1 MNNTLSSLAGEGANY
16 FPASGQ
22 PPIGPADTPLV
33 QMNEV
38 VQHHLLSRRPQ
49 IEAMQVIIRYDALP
63 QVAGSRQDVAAL
75 LSHVFNSILDNPP
88 AGTKLFI
95 YIRCEIDKSEIMDL
109 TLPDGFQQYQIS
121 VYTNIVADES
131 WQLQQQ
137 PVLAEM
143 KALAERLKGTFDHYS
158 IVKTGC
164 LYQLVLPGKIE

>member
-1 MNNTLSSLAGEGANY
+1 MNNTLSTLAGENANR

-22 PPIGPADTPLV
+22 PATGPADTPLV
-33 QMNEV
+33 DMNEV
-38 VQHHLLSRRPQ
+38 VQYHLLSRRSLV
-49 IEAMQVIIRYDALP
+49 EAMKVIIRYDALP
-63 QVAGSRQDVAAL
+63 QIAGSRQDVAAL

-109 TLPDGFQQYQIS
+109 SLPDGFQQYHVS

-137 PVLAEM
+137 PVLDEM
-143 KALAERLKGTFDHYS
+143 KVLTQRLKGSFDHYS
-158 IVKTGC
+158 ITKTGC
-164 LYQLVLPGKIE
+164 LYQLMLPGKLK